1 MNRFVFAILCLLMSW
16 QVHAWPAKVV
26 GVHDG
31 DSITVLREGN
41 VQVKIRLEG
50 IDAPELKQPFGDASK
65 KLLSDLV
72 FGKRVEIEEKG
83 KDRYKRT
90 LANVYVADALV
101 NRRMVEAGL
110 AWHFVKYSKD
120 TSLRDAEHKAR
131 SQKVGLWT
139 DPGAIPPWNWRRK
152 P

>member
-1 MNRFVFAILCLLMSW
+1 MNRVVFAILCLFMSW
-16 QVHAWPAKVV
+16 QVQAWPAKVV

-50 IDAPELKQPFGDASK
+50 IDAPELKQPFGAASK

-72 FGKRVEIEEKG
+72 FGKSVEIEEKG

-90 LANVYVADALV
+90 LANVYIADALV
-101 NRRMVEAGL
+101 NRSMVEQGL

-131 SQKVGLWT
+131 SQKVGIWA
-139 DPGAIPPWNWRRK
+139 DPHAIPPWDWRRK
-152 P
+152 R